1 MRQERERDAFC
12 FASSLVSR
20 ILPDVCCVSAA
31 RYHVTAVIKLR
42 DGKGIRKVGRKK
54 QWKNKVGKHKLGCR
68 EKTKWIEKNP

>member
-20 ILPDVCCVSAA
+20 IFPDVRCVSAA

-42 DGKGIRKVGRKK
+42 DVKK
-54 QWKNKVGKHKLGCR
+54 AE
-68 EKTKWIEKNP
+68 EKWAGGEQTK